1 MSEYA
6 VRTQVM
12 YSQKTKVARHTHEQ
26 FARVTLD
33 EDGKVIKLAI
43 SR

>member
-1 MSEYA
+1 
-6 VRTQVM
+6 M
-12 YSQKTKVARHTHEQ
+12 YSQKTKVAHNTHEQ

-33 EDGKVIKLAI
+33 ENGKIIKLAV